1 MATKLT
7 GRVDNIFCGDS
18 VFHPDIGTA
27 RTDFPGGSATDLF
40 HSTRKLLNMPDNTKV
55 WTGHDYPPP
64 GRGSA
69 VPWLSVGS
77 HRAQNKHLVEGMS
90 EAEFVK
96 VRQERDKQL
105 AEPKLLHQ
113 SLQTNIRGG
122 RLPKVEAGRYRFLK
136 LPMKLQGVEW

>member
-1 MATKLT
+1 MSSGLT
-7 GRVDNIFCGDS
+7 NRVGNVFCGDS

-27 RTDFPGGSATDLF
+27 RTDFPGGSATDLY
-40 HSTRKLLNMPDNTKV
+40 HSTRKLLSLPDNTRI

-64 GRGSA
+64 ARGSP

-77 HRAQNKHLVEGMS
+77 HREQNKHLMGDIS
-90 EAEFVK
+90 LPEFIK

-113 SLQTNIRGG
+113 SLQMNIRSG
-122 RLPKVEAGRYRFLK
+122 RLPKIEGGKYRFLK